1 VDFSTSYPVTLQRTA
16 PRTIAAV
23 RVRLI
28 PSRIPLE
35 FKRYLD
41 QVYAARAHGMQ
52 LDGQN
57 IFVYR
62 DAMDEPGHLDVE
74 FGVGI
79 TAPVV
84 PVGDVCPVELPFG
97 EVATTTHRGPY
108 AGLGAAHEAVLAWC
122 RAHSRTPAGP
132 RWEVYGHWTDG
143 EPPRTEIY
151 YLLRPVDEAAGAWTA
166 ARR

>member
-1 VDFSTSYPVTLQRTA
+1 MDSTGYPVSIQRAA

-23 RVRLI
+23 RARLV
-28 PSRIPLE
+28 PSRVPLE
-35 FKRYLD
+35 FKQYLN
-41 QVYAARAHGMQ
+41 QVYAARASGIQ

-62 DAMDEPGHLDVE
+62 DAMDQPGHVDVE

-84 PVGDVCPVELPFG
+84 PVGNVRPVELPVG

-108 AGLGAAHEAVLAWC
+108 SGLGAAHAAVQAWC
-122 RAHSRTPAGP
+122 RAHSHALAGP
-132 RWEVYGHWTDG
+132 RWEVYGHWIDG
-143 EPPRTEIY
+143 EVPRTAVY
-151 YLLRPVDEAAGAWTA
+151 YLLRPAAE
-166 ARR
+166 